1 MPRCG
6 QGIRPNQDRYISR
19 PQIHWVNQGQP
30 GVRGLIQQ
38 FAWGL
43 RIEIHDEGHVNDYI
57 SLVIP
62 RSKKDLNHM
71 TNTTMHGMHSMFLA
85 STVDSDDPILE
96 KKTKK
101 KDGQWKVKKGILG
114 WTFEGV

>member
-1 MPRCG
+1 M
-6 QGIRPNQDRYISR
+6 
-19 PQIHWVNQGQP
+19 
-30 GVRGLIQQ
+30 
-38 FAWGL
+38 
-43 RIEIHDEGHVNDYI
+43 
-57 SLVIP
+57 
-62 RSKKDLNHM
+62 M
-71 TNTTMHGMHSMFLA
+71 NTTMHGIHSMFLS